1 MEMYTVYLK
10 WDDEAY
16 VWLASSKDI
25 PGLALEC
32 GSLDAL
38 MERVKY
44 AVPDLLN
51 VTDAKIDFKAER
63 IAEVHV

>member
-1 MEMYTVYLK
+1 MKMYTVDLK
-10 WDDEAY
+10 WDDEAS
-16 VWLASSKDI
+16 VWLASGNDV
-25 PGLALEC
+25 PGLALES

-44 AVPDLLN
+44 AVPDLLD
-51 VTDAKIDFKAER
+51 VTDVRIAFKAER